1 MPRGHASSKSATAA
15 DKKTSRQS
23 SSVEMKDLEP
33 TASVDTSGQDGTCDL
48 PKEGELSNNISDMSV
63 DANTTSNEGNDSSL
77 PRKPKRLFT
86 FAGSKKKDA
95 KPSASDKGH
104 DNKPASSLKPET
116 LQKQQ
121 SINVERPE
129 RDNNSPEKK
138 NNICQSYKRQFFDD
152 GHAYED
158 PSLLVNNSATP
169 LHMNE
174 QNYLGDLKQP
184 PKVSSK
190 MEERPAS
197 PSMVKSGLSKSTES
211 IKAAVKGLKEGHAS
225 IMSET
230 SLPRSIFAA
239 LVSLLLSLIVFLAVY
254 FLLHCHAVLSTAV
267 AVLVY
272 VLIFTNLGFMNGKRM
287 RCLILL
293 LLPSVCTRG
302 GRLAL
307 YLILGYFVITGPL
320 CNIVGNVK
328 AVGNSVKCLRNE
340 RPEVVREIAK
350 TFQTAQYC
358 VSRQQ
363 ELLLRTSNISA
374 NISVSCL
381 EQRCLSV
388 KEKFEHKCGR
398 KDYKIAPA
406 VCKLSEVFSCL
417 NETKSLGIFAGC
429 PKKFSERY
437 CHTEF
442 QDVLEFLDEVASDDD
457 GCGFLE
463 IFSMLFPLLILF
475 VFYEGYSYVNNYS
488 TYNNFHNFFLTGHFQ
503 VIDQSRSSCDTNAV
517 LPLRKVELRK
527 HVRPTTV
534 FNLTDAEKKQLWSN
548 FKTYVITL
556 IIVLFLIVSD
566 LYVFRMFDI
575 KNNHQSDHSRSDINL
590 TNDSEHFAGIFN
602 KTLLKNNVTK
612 LSNTTG
618 FKVNTT
624 STSEV
629 NSSIP
634 VENNDTCLAIVD
646 APGSISKI
654 IIPIILSL
662 LLLVIVLQPHVSRLQ
677 WYICS
682 RFYPMREKERV
693 FYLYNKILEDRVQ
706 LMADCCKKMKCYHRE
721 MRTLNSLQVTRILA
735 QQLPWLSNLFKFFHI
750 NSRRCII
757 CNDTER
763 PEFKQCHGLDCSCI
777 YCLTC
782 SFDIDKKCLYC
793 DTELKHSLS
802 VKKSNGKDVSS
813 KESLV

>member
-1 MPRGHASSKSATAA
+1 MPRGHASPKSATGA
-15 DKKTSRQS
+15 DGKNTSPQS
-23 SSVEMKDLEP
+23 SFVEMKDLEA
-33 TASVDTSGQDGTCDL
+33 TASVDISGQEGTCEL
-48 PKEGELSNNISDMSV
+48 PKEAELPNNISDMSV

-86 FAGSKKKDA
+86 FTGSKKKDA
-95 KPSASDKGH
+95 KRSQSGDKGPN
-104 DNKPASSLKPET
+104 NKAASSPEPEILKT
-116 LQKQQ
+116 KQ
-121 SINVERPE
+121 SINVEK
-129 RDNNSPEKK
+129 DNNTPEKK
-138 NNICQSYKRQFFDD
+138 NICQSYKRQFFDD

-174 QNYLGDLKQP
+174 QNHLGNPKEP
-184 PKVSSK
+184 PKISSK
-190 MEERPAS
+190 MEERPTS
-197 PSMVKSGLSKSTES
+197 PCTVKSGLSKSTES

-230 SLPRSIFAA
+230 SVPRSIFAA
-239 LVSLLLSLIVFLAVY
+239 LVSLLLSLIIFLAVY

-272 VLIFTNLGFMNGKRM
+272 VIIFTNLGFMDGKRM

-320 CNIVGNVK
+320 CNVVGNVK
-328 AVGNSVKCLRNE
+328 TIGNSVKCLRNE
-340 RPEVVREIAK
+340 RPEVVAQIRK
-350 TFQTAQYC
+350 TFEAAQYC
-358 VSRQQ
+358 VNRKY
-363 ELLLRTSNISA
+363 EFLIAA

-381 EQRCLSV
+381 KERCLSM
-388 KEKFEHKCGR
+388 KEKFEHKCGL
-398 KDYKIAPA
+398 KDYQIAPT
-406 VCKLSEVFSCL
+406 VCNLSAALSCV
-417 NETKSLGIFAGC
+417 NETKSPGILAHC
-429 PKKFSERY
+429 PKKFPEKY
-437 CHTEF
+437 CHAEF
-442 QDVLEFLDEVASDDD
+442 HDILEFLHEVASDED

-527 HVRPTTV
+527 HVRPATIT
-534 FNLTDAEKKQLWSN
+534 NLTDIEKKKLWSN
-548 FKTYVITL
+548 FKTYL
-556 IIVLFLIVSD
+556 IILLIVLFLILAD
-566 LYVFRMFDI
+566 LYVFRMFDM
-575 KNNHQSDHSRSDINL
+575 KNNQSDHSKDDIAL
-590 TNDSEHFAGIFN
+590 TNNSEHFANIN
-602 KTLLKNNVTK
+602 NTVLYNNVTK
-612 LSNTTG
+612 LTNITG
-618 FKVNTT
+618 LKINVT
-624 STSEV
+624 SAPEV
-629 NSSIP
+629 NFTSP
-634 VENNDTCLAIVD
+634 VENADICLAIVD

-654 IIPIILSL
+654 ILPIIFSL

-677 WYICS
+677 WCICS
-682 RFYPMREKERV
+682 RFYAMREKERV

-706 LMADCCKKMKCYHRE
+706 LMADCRKKMKSYHRE

-735 QQLPWLSNLFKFFHI
+735 QQLPWLSKIFKFFHI
-750 NSRRCII
+750 NLRRCII
-757 CNDTER
+757 CNDTEK
-763 PEFKQCHGLDCSCI
+763 PEFKQCHGLDCSGI

-802 VKKSNGKDVSS
+802 VKQSNGKDVSS